1 MAGGGGGRSLEQTPT
16 WAVAVVCFVL
26 VAISIVIEHIIHL
39 IGKWLKSKNKN
50 ALFEALEK
58 IKAELML
65 LGFISLLLTVGQSPI
80 SNICVSEKIGNS
92 WHPCSKKKEE
102 DIMKGEDISDDSSEQ
117 HRRRL
122 LMEAAGGG
130 VRRILAGGGDDKCA
144 AKGKVPFVSADGI
157 HQLHFH
163 LC

>member
-1 MAGGGGGRSLEQTPT
+1 MAGGGGGGRSLEQTPT

-39 IGKWLKSKNKN
+39 IGKWLKSKNKS
-50 ALFEALEK
+50 ALYEALEK

-80 SNICVSEKIGNS
+80 SNICVSEKLGNS
-92 WHPCSKKKEE
+92 WHPCSKKEE
-102 DIMKGEDISDDSSEQ
+102 DSSIISEDSLSEQ

-122 LMEAAGGG
+122 LMDAAGGG
-130 VRRILAGGGDDKCA
+130 VRRILAGGGGDDKCA
-144 AKGKVPFVSADGI
+144 AKA
-157 HQLHFH
+157 
-163 LC
+163 

>member
-80 SNICVSEKIGNS
+80 SNICVSEKIGSS
-92 WHPCSKKKEE
+92 WYPCSKQKEE
-102 DIMKGEDISDDSSEQ
+102 DIISEDSSDQ

-122 LMEAAGGG
+122 LMEAAGGSI
-130 VRRILAGGGDDKCA
+130 RRILAGGGDDKCA
-144 AKGKVPFVSADGI
+144 AKA
-157 HQLHFH
+157 
-163 LC
+163 